1 LKKEDV
7 QGKIKIGDVP
17 CELFNYEVS
26 VKIQCV
32 TGPSNTEKTAPIIV
46 GNEAGFTKSSVE
58 FSYKDIKLFGIDPTK
73 GPLSGGTQLAI
84 RGQYLNI
91 GSEIT
96 AYLDDYVCQVN
107 LTQAS
112 SGRLT
117 CITSRAHESV
127 NIAKLTLSIDG
138 ANRTL
143 EGNPFNYTQDP
154 TIMEIKP
161 LKSFVSGGR
170 MIFVHGTNLSSIQA
184 PEMEVYSDGE
194 PSVAINKTSCTVLSA
209 TQIECPSPSVNRQFL
224 LASTRI
230 RRSLR
235 QPSAI
240 KVCITIFFYRT
251 LSQQSLLQMPE
262 ARLIVKIGFI
272 MDNVQSV
279 KNLDKHFPNLRSQ
292 LLYVEDPKFF
302 KFPNQIKLY
311 KGDTL
316 VIEGENLNMASD
328 ETDVVVT
335 IGTKP
340 CNVTGLAMSQLVC
353 SPPEQQPFDTDE
365 NGVKVF

>member
-1 LKKEDV
+1 
-7 QGKIKIGDVP
+7 
-17 CELFNYEVS
+17 
-26 VKIQCV
+26 
-32 TGPSNTEKTAPIIV
+32 
-46 GNEAGFTKSSVE
+46 VE

-262 ARLIVKIGFI
+262 AQLIVKIGFI